1 MKFINALRQNTL
13 ILRNWATLALVANF
27 VALLIGLVYFELATV
42 FATLTVT
49 AFFTISN
56 IKAIKDSIQTR
67 TFSFY
72 PFLMNQ
78 RQKISELLFGLFVFA
93 FNIIK
98 NLVFVGFISILQR
111 VFVHNE
117 ADYVSTM
124 LDAHV
129 IITGIGIVFAMFLV
143 ANMIASCFENYA
155 QIAMKDQRKSIIDT
169 YHLNYQDTY
178 FFKMNNKIIGFS
190 IGKNSFE
197 VDLGLKVGS
206 KRFKPEIVLEYLSIA
221 DIGFHEL
228 DDGHIKNIEMYA
240 IGT

>member
-98 NLVFVGFISILQR
+98 NLVFVGFISIIQR
-111 VFVHNE
+111 VFFDNE
-117 ADYVSTM
+117 VDYVSSI

-129 IITGIGIVFAMFLV
+129 IITGAGIVFAMFMA
-143 ANMIASCFENYA
+143 ANLIASCLDNYA
-155 QIAMKDQRKSIIDT
+155 QTSMRDQRQTTIDT
-169 YHLNYQDTY
+169 YHLKYQDTY
-178 FFKMNNKIIGFS
+178 FFKMNNKIVGFVV
-190 IGKNSFE
+190 GKNSFE
-197 VDLGLKVGS
+197 VDLGLKVGR